1 MRRQLARRLVTHTR
15 RTLAATRVQCLYRGV
30 QGRNRF
36 ATVLRHTKQRQIQ
49 KWFWY
54 HVARKKTRASTL
66 IVLRVRAWLQKR
78 KHSAILIAHALKTNF
93 VARRRR
99 AAKLSRY
106 EICPALFSF
115 CCALLFV
122 ICFVFRIF
130 YDWLASYKFAYN
142 YRLEN
147 IRILAASAAEKAQTL
162 SAERRHSLDQSI
174 QQREWQLMN
183 EEDRFM
189 QELVL
194 REEGVEVVQEVF
206 DEVLDR
212 AWAVVRK
219 RRLSQ
224 QRMSRAAPHANILHK
239 HAASVVADGNDEA
252 SNMHLSAAARRQ
264 QAEIRAEQK
273 SKIKFEEIGPEV
285 HNEEFLTRQFVQK
298 KKASNGGLR

>member
-1 MRRQLARRLVTHTR
+1 LILTSTFTISLFAVPDVTI
-15 RTLAATRVQCLYRGV
+15 
-30 QGRNRF
+30 RF
-36 ATVLRHTKQRQIQ
+36 V
-49 KWFWY
+49 
-54 HVARKKTRASTL
+54 
-66 IVLRVRAWLQKR
+66 
-78 KHSAILIAHALKTNF
+78 
-93 VARRRR
+93 
-99 AAKLSRY
+99 
-106 EICPALFSF
+106 C
-115 CCALLFV
+115 
-122 ICFVFRIF
+122 RIF

-147 IRILAASAAEKAQTL
+147 IRILAASAADKAQAL

-174 QQREWQLMN
+174 QQREHMHKA

-189 QELVL
+189 QNLVL
-194 REEGVEVVQEVF
+194 REEGFEVAQEVF
-206 DEVLDR
+206 EEVLDR

-224 QRMSRAAPHANILHK
+224 QRMSRAAPHANGLHK
-239 HAASVVADGNDEA
+239 HAVSAAIVDGNEDA

-298 KKASNGGLR
+298 KKANGVGLR